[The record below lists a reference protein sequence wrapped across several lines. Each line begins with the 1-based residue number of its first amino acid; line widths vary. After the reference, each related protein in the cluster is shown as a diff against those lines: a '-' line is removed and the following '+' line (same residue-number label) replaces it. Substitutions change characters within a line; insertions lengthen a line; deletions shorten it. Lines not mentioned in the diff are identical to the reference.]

1 MKHEKLSQALNEIS
15 DAHIAEAARP
25 KKRVRPVWV
34 GAVAAAAALAL
45 ILTVLLPGRVSD
57 NGSATSDGTFYKPTS
72 SRLLVAAPN
81 YPKYEWVYRGNEMDP
96 IRENLADFFTSS
108 MALTLSGVGEE
119 NQAYSPANL
128 YIALSVVA
136 ELTEGR
142 TQKQILKAVGCDS
155 IEKLRQQTNTLWNA
169 CYYDDKDQVI
179 LANSV
184 WLDRDLSY
192 VQKTMDTLAE
202 NYYTSVYRGDF
213 GSEKTNKAITKWLDD
228 QTGGLLKNHTQ
239 NVDLGTDIVL
249 AVYSTVFYRAMWTDN
264 SEFNPSRNTPGIFH
278 SPRGDQDVTFMNKK
292 EHQTYYYWGEDY
304 GAVSLGLKDGSDM
317 WFILPDEGKLVDD
330 VLAAGEYADMVLGA
344 SGPEQPEN
352 RKYMKVNLSV
362 PKFDIEASGDL
373 KEDVQAMGIMDIFDP
388 GKSDFSASVR
398 MDPGSFPPFVYME
411 AVNQATRV
419 AIDEKGVTAASYI
432 ELPGA
437 GAAAPPEEIID
448 FVLDR
453 PFIFVITNRYG
464 IPLFAGVVNEP

>member
-45 ILTVLLPGRVSD
+45 ILTVLLPGRASD

-81 YPKYEWVYRGNEMDP
+81 YPKYEWVYRGDEMKTVTD
-96 IRENLADFFTSS
+96 NLDDFFAQS
-108 MALTLSGVGEE
+108 MALTLSGAGAE
-119 NQAYSPANL
+119 NQTYSPANL
-128 YIALSVVA
+128 YMALSVVA
-136 ELTEGR
+136 ELTEGDTR
-142 TQKQILKAVGCDS
+142 QQILDAADCAT
-155 IEKLRQQTNTLWNA
+155 IEQLRWQTNTLWNA
-169 CYYDDKDQVI
+169 CYLDEKDQTL

-184 WLDRDLSY
+184 WLGEDLNY
-192 VQKTMDTLAE
+192 VQKTMDTLAK

-213 GSEKTNKAITKWLDD
+213 GSEKTNKAITAWLDD
-228 QTGGLLKNHTQ
+228 QTGGLLKNHTK
-239 NVDLGTDIVL
+239 NIELSPETVL
-249 AVYSTVFYRAMWTDN
+249 AVYSTVFFRAMWTEN
-264 SEFNPSRNTPGIFH
+264 SEFNPSRNTPGTFH
-278 SPRGDQDVTFMNKK
+278 APGGDRDVTFMNKK

-317 WFILPDEGKLVDD
+317 WFILPDESKTVDD
-330 VLAAGEYADMVLGA
+330 VLGAGEYADMLLGVP
-344 SGPEQPEN
+344 GWEMPEN
-352 RKYMKVNLSV
+352 GKYMKVNLSV

-373 KEDVQAMGIMDIFDP
+373 KEDVQAMGITHIFDP
-388 GKSDFSASVR
+388 GKSDFSASVTV
-398 MDPGSFPPFVYME
+398 DPGSFPPFVYLG

-419 AIDEKGVTAASYI
+419 AIDEEGVTAASYI
-432 ELPGA
+432 ELPA
-437 GAAAPPEEIID
+437 PGAAAPPEEIID